1 MPLTADTV
9 DSLAA
14 IVGRDGVLTQAEDLI
29 PYSFDGTAVLKQ
41 RPEAVVFPRSA
52 AQVAECVRLAV
63 SASVPIVTR
72 GSGTGLS
79 GGSVPSP
86 GSLVLCLAQMNAIL
100 DVDARNLTLRAQP
113 GAITQRIDEAAAKHG
128 LFYPPDPGSMRISTI
143 GGNVAENSGGL
154 RGLKY
159 GVTRDYVM
167 GLEVVLASGEIA
179 RFGNKCVKDVAG
191 YSLKDL
197 FIGSEGTLGIITE
210 VLLKLVPRPAARR
223 TMLALYDRIEDAAQT
238 VSAIVAAH
246 IIPCT
251 LEFLDRMTAVCVED
265 YAHVGLPTDCEAVLL
280 METDG
285 HPAVVADEGDRM
297 EALARANGARD
308 VRTAKDEA
316 EALQLASARRNAFS
330 ALARQRP
337 TTILED
343 VTVPRSELAGM
354 VRFIADTAREFDLQ
368 IGTFGH
374 MGDGNLHPTFLSDE
388 RDGDEMHRVHEA
400 LEAIV
405 KRTLEVGGT
414 ITGEHGVGLAKKP
427 WLRQQ
432 MGDASLE
439 LMRQIKRT
447 LDPRGILNPGKIF
460 D

>member
-1 MPLTADTV
+1 MPLSASTLEQL
-9 DSLAA
+9 SA
-14 IVGRDGVLTQAEDLI
+14 IVGQECVLFQPEDLI
-29 PYSFDGTAVLKQ
+29 PYSFDGTAALKQ
-41 RPEAVVFPRSA
+41 RPDAVVFPRTTQEVSD
-52 AQVAECVRLAV
+52 CVRLAGAGTIPV
-63 SASVPIVTR
+63 VTR

-86 GSLVLCLAQMNAIL
+86 GSLVLCLTRMNAIL
-100 DVDARNLTLRAQP
+100 EVDPRNLTLRAQP
-113 GAITQRIDEAAAKHG
+113 GAITQRIDEAAARHG

-167 GLEVVLASGEIA
+167 GLEVVLPDARIA
-179 RFGNKCVKDVAG
+179 RFGNQCVKDVAG

-210 VLLKLVPRPAARR
+210 VLLKLVPRPVARR
-223 TMLALYDRIEDAAQT
+223 TMLALYDRIEDAAET

-251 LEFLDRMTAVCVED
+251 LEFLDRMTARCVED
-265 YAHVGLPTDCEAVLL
+265 FAHVGLPTDCAAVLL

-285 HPAVVADEGDRM
+285 HPAVVADEAAQM
-297 EALARANGARD
+297 EALARAHRARD
-308 VRTAKDEA
+308 VRTARDEA
-316 EALQLASARRNAFS
+316 EALQLASARRNAFA

-343 VTVPRSELAGM
+343 VTVPRTELATM
-354 VRFIADTAREFDLQ
+354 VAFIAETASSFDLQ

-374 MGDGNLHPTFLSDE
+374 MGDGNLHPTFLADE
-388 RDGDEMHRVHEA
+388 RNEDEMHRVHQA

-405 KRTLEVGGT
+405 KRTLELGGT
-414 ITGEHGVGLAKKP
+414 ITGEHGVGLAKKG
-427 WLRQQ
+427 WLRLQ
-432 MGDASLE
+432 MGDASFD
-439 LMRQIKRT
+439 LMRQIKHT
-447 LDPRGILNPGKIF
+447 LDPQHLLNPGKIF